1 MLGKI
6 LAVASLALIAGGLG
20 APPAF
25 AEECSQAARTSGE
38 CPTISSEVTSQGV
51 TLGAS
56 STTSGSSGS
65 STSSAPS
72 AQQSPSSPRA
82 SLPWSPP
89 PPRSPVIGTSECS
102 VVVQGRCRGSSPA
115 KNPPPAATPPASTSI
130 APTPPSSVNDLAHFT
145 PSPSSI
151 QVEPGWWTLPRLHTN
166 IFSTAR
172 EHQVAG
178 ELLGVPIDVRFSPR
192 SYRWTYGDNQ
202 AATIS
207 TAGASWGSDQ
217 FSPTATS
224 HIYREPGTYSIR
236 LVVDYAVSYRYVG
249 TGFTPVSGTVS
260 QSVGPAT
267 VSVLRV
273 TPVLVDQGC
282 FVNTLREGR
291 CEGNQ
296 RVFLG
301 VD

>member
-1 MLGKI
+1 VLGKI
-6 LAVASLALIAGGLG
+6 LAVTSLALIAGALG
-20 APPAF
+20 ATAAF

-38 CPTISSEVTSQGV
+38 CPTISSEVTQQGV

-65 STSSAPS
+65 STNTGPS
-72 AQQSPSSPRA
+72 AQQPPSS

-89 PPRSPVIGTSECS
+89 PPRSPVVGAAECP
-102 VVVQGRCRGSSPA
+102 VVLQGRCRGSSPA
-115 KNPPPAATPPASTSI
+115 KNPPPAATPPSSTSI
-130 APTPPSSVNDLAHFT
+130 APTPPSSVHDLAHFT
-145 PSPSSI
+145 PVPSSI

-166 IFSTAR
+166 IFATAR

-178 ELLGVPIDVRFSPR
+178 ELLGVPIEVRFSPR
-192 SYRWTYGDNQ
+192 AYRWSYGDNQ
-202 AATIS
+202 AATTN
-207 TAGASWGSDQ
+207 TAGLSWGNNQ
-217 FSPTATS
+217 FSPTSTS
-224 HIYREPGTYSIR
+224 HVYREPGTYSIR

-249 TGFTPVSGTVS
+249 TGFTSVSGTVS
-260 QSVGPAT
+260 QSVGPVT

-273 TPVLVDQGC
+273 TPVLVGQGC
-282 FVNTLREGR
+282 SVNTLREGR
-291 CEGNQ
+291 CEANQ